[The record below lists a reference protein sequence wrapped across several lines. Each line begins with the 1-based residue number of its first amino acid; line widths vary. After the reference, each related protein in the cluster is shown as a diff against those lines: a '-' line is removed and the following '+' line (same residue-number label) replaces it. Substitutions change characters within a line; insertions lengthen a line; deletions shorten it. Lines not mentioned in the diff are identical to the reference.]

1 MDLGAEAAFMSG
13 SSQRFWLNSVLL
25 IVLLVVGGGGYWVWQ
40 QTQAA
45 NEPKSLLSMQRSEL
59 QSIVIERYWEKPQA
73 ERIEFERQGE
83 AWFMIKPYALEA
95 NPVKLTQLMT
105 LPFEPVLAA
114 YPKAG
119 QDLKSFGLEPLSTR
133 LLFNDQ
139 VLGFGNS
146 NPITQQR
153 YLLVKDQII
162 LVSEVVAGLI
172 MGSTLD
178 LVARTLIPT
187 NRSIKAVL
195 LPDGSQQTGVGFLNN
210 WRSAS
215 AVLLEPV
222 SLINASQSQV
232 KIILTDS
239 REITFLVERTEQDLK
254 LTNVA
259 AKLTYILPISMADKL
274 LKAN

>member
-1 MDLGAEAAFMSG
+1 MSG

-40 QTQAA
+40 QTQSA